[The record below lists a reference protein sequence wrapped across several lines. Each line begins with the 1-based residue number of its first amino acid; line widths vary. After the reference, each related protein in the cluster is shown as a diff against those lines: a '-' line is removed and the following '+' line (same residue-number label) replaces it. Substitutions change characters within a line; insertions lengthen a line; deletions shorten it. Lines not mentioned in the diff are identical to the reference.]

1 MMFGRILVSLL
12 ALLWVSAP
20 AEAGPRLTAAQIAA
34 LAPGYYAGTWKGKR
48 QLYLR
53 LSPDGTISGTVD
65 GARHSGKW
73 YVSNGNL
80 CLVFRVLALQKT
92 KCGTIHREGSGFVG
106 YYKKGRPR
114 MRLRPVE
121 GTKA

>member
-1 MMFGRILVSLL
+1 MFSRILVSLL
-12 ALLWVSAP
+12 ALVWVSTS
-20 AEAGPRLTAAQIAA
+20 AEAGPRLTTTQISA

-48 QLYLR
+48 QLYLK

-65 GARHSGKW
+65 GARHSGRW

-80 CLVFRVLALQKT
+80 CLVFRILVLQKT
-92 KCGTIHREGSGFVG
+92 KCGTIHRDGSWIVG
-106 YYKKGRPR
+106 YYKKGKPR
-114 MRLRPVE
+114 IRLRLVE